1 MNVGVFGHGLGRD
14 QTDMRV
20 HRTNLP
26 SEFMSLED
34 GGARRED
41 EKEKSAAPTT
51 RPPIGMS
58 VPDSAVYLIETFDR
72 NITATETFAAR

>member
-1 MNVGVFGHGLGRD
+1 
-14 QTDMRV
+14 
-20 HRTNLP
+20 
-26 SEFMSLED
+26 MSPED
-34 GGARRED
+34 GDARRED

-58 VPDSAVYLIETFDR
+58 VADGAVYLIETFDR

>member
-1 MNVGVFGHGLGRD
+1 MNAGLFGHGLGRD

-26 SEFMSLED
+26 SEFMSPED
-34 GGARRED
+34 GDARRED

-58 VPDSAVYLIETFDR
+58 VPR
-72 NITATETFAAR
+72 